1 MAIRNREV
9 RRDELQRRTKKQEAG
24 LEPGTYW
31 HCPDIN
37 CLLVGAVL
45 EAFRLAC
52 AGLLL
57 AS

>member
-1 MAIRNREV
+1 MSRGA
-9 RRDELQRRTKKQEAG
+9 KKREAG

-37 CLLVGAVL
+37 RLLVGAVL

-52 AGLLL
+52 ANLLL